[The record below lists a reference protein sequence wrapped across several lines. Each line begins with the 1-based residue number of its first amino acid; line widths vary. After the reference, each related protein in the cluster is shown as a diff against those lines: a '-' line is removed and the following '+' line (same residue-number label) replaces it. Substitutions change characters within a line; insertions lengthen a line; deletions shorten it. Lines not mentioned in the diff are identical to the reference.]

1 MFSAACQT
9 AAQDG
14 NSTGISLDGEKMN
27 FPDFALTLA
36 VGTL

>member
-1 MFSAACQT
+1 MFPAGCET

-14 NSTGISLDGEKMN
+14 DPTGISVGSEKMN